1 MHASASCRPLTTF
14 AAAQRRT
21 AFSLE
26 LNDLLGLIEPANHI
40 VNVKLKTPDWIRARH
55 ALVRLPVGG
64 FCLRLPGP
72 LSRRTGRPADTKRAA
87 SSAHRSHADGAVSE
101 GSPTRPRELATTSQA
116 IHEHDRSVRNLR
128 GALVAFHD
136 LGTRLLAIGES
147 EPAVR
152 ILMSLLGFNVVQAGR
167 ALIALS
173 RTCAMAG
180 IDSDENRRA
189 IGRAL
194 HVTRIALGTFRPR
207 SRDELFNIRL
217 EPMYLHEARNR
228 IRLHGRPLAP
238 RRAGRL
244 PQHSQGVPGRI
255 ASAS

>member
-1 MHASASCRPLTTF
+1 MHWYVYPLAAFASVF
-14 AAAQRRT
+14 
-21 AFSLE
+21 
-26 LNDLLGLIEPANHI
+26 LGHFLVDQVGQP
-40 VNVKLKTPDWIRARH
+40 IRS
-55 ALVRLPVGG
+55 V
-64 FCLRLPGP
+64 LRL
-72 LSRRTGRPADTKRAA
+72 RRMALERMVLFRNVALP
-87 SSAHRSHADGAVSE
+87 
-101 GSPTRPRELATTSQA
+101 RPRELATTSQA
-116 IHEHDRSVRNLR
+116 IHEHDLAVRNLH
-128 GALVAFHD
+128 GALVTFHN
-136 LGTRLLAIGES
+136 LGTRLLGIGES

-194 HVTRIALGTFRPR
+194 HATRIALRTFRPR
-207 SRDELFNIRL
+207 SHDELLNIRL

-228 IRLHGRPLAP
+228 ISLHGRPLAP
-238 RRAGRL
+238 RRAGRPRQL
-244 PQHSQGVPGRI
+244 SQVAPGRI

>member
-1 MHASASCRPLTTF
+1 MHWYVFPLAAF
-14 AAAQRRT
+14 ACV
-21 AFSLE
+21 F
-26 LNDLLGLIEPANHI
+26 LGHFLVDQVGQPIR
-40 VNVKLKTPDWIRARH
+40 NV
-55 ALVRLPVGG
+55 
-64 FCLRLPGP
+64 LRL
-72 LSRRTGRPADTKRAA
+72 RRMALERIALFRNAA
-87 SSAHRSHADGAVSE
+87 L
-101 GSPTRPRELATTSQA
+101 PMPRELATTSQA
-116 IHEHDRSVRNLR
+116 IHEHDRAVRHLR
-128 GALVAFHD
+128 GALVTFHD

-152 ILMSLLGFNVVQAGR
+152 ILMNLLGFNVVRAGR

-189 IGRAL
+189 IGWAL
-194 HVTRIALGTFRPR
+194 QATRIVLGAFRPR

-228 IRLHGRPLAP
+228 SRLHGRPLAFP
-238 RRAGRL
+238 RAGRL
-244 PQHSQGVPGRI
+244 RQFSQGVPGRI

>member
-1 MHASASCRPLTTF
+1 MHWYVYPLAAFASVFLGH
-14 AAAQRRT
+14 
-21 AFSLE
+21 
-26 LNDLLGLIEPANHI
+26 LLLDQVGQP
-40 VNVKLKTPDWIRARH
+40 IRS
-55 ALVRLPVGG
+55 V
-64 FCLRLPGP
+64 LRLRRMALARMMLFRNAALPG
-72 LSRRTGRPADTKRAA
+72 
-87 SSAHRSHADGAVSE
+87 
-101 GSPTRPRELATTSQA
+101 PRELATTSQA
-116 IHEHDRSVRNLR
+116 INEHDRAVRNLR

-173 RTCAMAG
+173 RTGAMAG

-194 HVTRIALGTFRPR
+194 HATRIALRTFRPR
-207 SRDELFNIRL
+207 SHDELLNIRL

-228 IRLHGRPLAP
+228 ISLHGRPLAP

-244 PQHSQGVPGRI
+244 PQPSQGVPGRI

>member
-1 MHASASCRPLTTF
+1 MHWYVYPLAAFASVF
-14 AAAQRRT
+14 
-21 AFSLE
+21 
-26 LNDLLGLIEPANHI
+26 LGHFLVDQVGQPIR
-40 VNVKLKTPDWIRARH
+40 NV
-55 ALVRLPVGG
+55 
-64 FCLRLPGP
+64 LRL
-72 LSRRTGRPADTKRAA
+72 RRMALERMALFRNAA
-87 SSAHRSHADGAVSE
+87 L
-101 GSPTRPRELATTSQA
+101 PRPRELATTSQA
-116 IHEHDRSVRNLR
+116 IHEHDRAVRNLR

-152 ILMSLLGFNVVQAGR
+152 ILMSLLGFNVVRAGR

-189 IGRAL
+189 IGWAL
-194 HVTRIALGTFRPR
+194 QATRIALGAFRPR
-207 SRDELFNIRL
+207 SNDELCNIRL

-228 IRLHGRPLAP
+228 SRLHGRPLAP
-238 RRAGRL
+238 GRAGRL
-244 PQHSQGVPGRI
+244 RQLSQDVPGRI

>member
-1 MHASASCRPLTTF
+1 MHWYVYPLAAF
-14 AAAQRRT
+14 ACV
-21 AFSLE
+21 F
-26 LNDLLGLIEPANHI
+26 LGHFLVEQVGQPIR
-40 VNVKLKTPDWIRARH
+40 NV
-55 ALVRLPVGG
+55 
-64 FCLRLPGP
+64 LRL
-72 LSRRTGRPADTKRAA
+72 RRMALTRMVLFRKVALP
-87 SSAHRSHADGAVSE
+87 
-101 GSPTRPRELATTSQA
+101 RPRELATTSQA
-116 IHEHDRSVRNLR
+116 IHEHDRAVRNLR

-194 HVTRIALGTFRPR
+194 HATRIALGTFRPR
-207 SRDELFNIRL
+207 SHDELFNIRL

-244 PQHSQGVPGRI
+244 PQHSQVVPGRI

>member
-1 MHASASCRPLTTF
+1 MHWYVYPLAAF
-14 AAAQRRT
+14 ACV
-21 AFSLE
+21 F
-26 LNDLLGLIEPANHI
+26 LGHFLADQVGQPIR
-40 VNVKLKTPDWIRARH
+40 NV
-55 ALVRLPVGG
+55 
-64 FCLRLPGP
+64 LRL
-72 LSRRTGRPADTKRAA
+72 RRMALTRMVLFRKVALP
-87 SSAHRSHADGAVSE
+87 
-101 GSPTRPRELATTSQA
+101 RPRELATTSQA
-116 IHEHDRSVRNLR
+116 IHEHDRAVRNLR

-152 ILMSLLGFNVVQAGR
+152 ILMSLIGFNIVQAGR

-173 RTCAMAG
+173 QTCAMAG

-194 HVTRIALGTFRPR
+194 HATRIALGTFRPR
-207 SRDELFNIRL
+207 SHDELFNIRL
-217 EPMYLHEARNR
+217 EPMYLHEARSR

-244 PQHSQGVPGRI
+244 PQLREVAPGRI

>member
-1 MHASASCRPLTTF
+1 MHWYVYPLAAF
-14 AAAQRRT
+14 ACV
-21 AFSLE
+21 F
-26 LNDLLGLIEPANHI
+26 LGHFLVDQVGQPIR
-40 VNVKLKTPDWIRARH
+40 NV
-55 ALVRLPVGG
+55 
-64 FCLRLPGP
+64 LRL
-72 LSRRTGRPADTKRAA
+72 RRMALERIALFRNAA
-87 SSAHRSHADGAVSE
+87 L
-101 GSPTRPRELATTSQA
+101 PIPRELATTSQA
-116 IHEHDRSVRNLR
+116 IHEHDRAVRNLR
-128 GALVAFHD
+128 GALVTFHD

-152 ILMSLLGFNVVQAGR
+152 ILMSLLGFNVVRAGR

-189 IGRAL
+189 IGWAL
-194 HVTRIALGTFRPR
+194 HATRIVLGASRPR

-228 IRLHGRPLAP
+228 SRLHGRPLASP
-238 RRAGRL
+238 RAGRL
-244 PQHSQGVPGRI
+244 RQLSQVAPGRI

>member
-1 MHASASCRPLTTF
+1 MHWYVYPLAAF
-14 AAAQRRT
+14 AIV
-21 AFSLE
+21 F
-26 LNDLLGLIEPANHI
+26 LGHFLADQVGQP
-40 VNVKLKTPDWIRARH
+40 IRS
-55 ALVRLPVGG
+55 V
-64 FCLRLPGP
+64 LRL
-72 LSRRTGRPADTKRAA
+72 RRMALERIALFRNAA
-87 SSAHRSHADGAVSE
+87 L
-101 GSPTRPRELATTSQA
+101 PRPRELATTSQA
-116 IHEHDRSVRNLR
+116 IHEHDRAVRNLR

-152 ILMSLLGFNVVQAGR
+152 ILMSLLGFNVVRAGR

-194 HVTRIALGTFRPR
+194 HATRIALRAFRPR
-207 SRDELFNIRL
+207 SHDELFNIRL

-228 IRLHGRPLAP
+228 ISLHGRPLAP

-244 PQHSQGVPGRI
+244 PQHSQVVPGRI
-255 ASAS
+255 ASVS